1 MQDPDTIRHIANQQA
16 TDQIEARERR
26 KKYRNSSDSGEGEF
40 LGAVI
45 IITSYVFYKAV
56 AGVLKVTTA
65 GSKILVNA
73 YKINTGKI
81 EVLGTNPKNKTTYI
95 ARNPAPHSTTSTTE
109 SLDSAEQVSP
119 SFSNRK
125 SLKIRK
131 MKMVIVTKYSYNF

>member
-1 MQDPDTIRHIANQQA
+1 MQDPDTIRQIANKQA

-26 KKYRNSSDSGEGEF
+26 KKYGNSSDSGEGKF

-56 AGVLKVTTA
+56 EEVLKFTTV

-81 EVLGTNPKNKTTYI
+81 EVLGTNPESKTTYI

-109 SLDSAEQVSP
+109 SLDSTAQVSP
-119 SFSNRK
+119 SA
-125 SLKIRK
+125 KI
-131 MKMVIVTKYSYNF
+131 